1 MKKKQDPLYILVKSL
16 TKNEK
21 RFFRLHTN
29 LFSKNKKPNYWIL
42 FEILEKM
49 PEYDHALVLKKIK
62 TTIEVKN
69 LSQLKHYLKEQIL
82 ETLVLF
88 HKSNNET
95 IENLEKLGIVVSL
108 TKRSF
113 TEEAE
118 KILQASKKSALK
130 NNENVLSA
138 LVLQELI
145 VLESSKE
152 RREKRHNENMISY
165 YKEQLTII
173 EKEKETMENSLKSIQ
188 ETTQQTKFTSK
199 CH

>member
-152 RREKRHNENMISY
+152 RRERRHNENMISY